1 MVLPM
6 QGIIV
11 DSVTEQSL
19 QTVTVGHADALE
31 VFRRFVRPDGRRAA
45 QGDAPVGVCR
55 IASTAASD
63 LLPVDTSG
71 IVQVEAGAAI
81 ALGPAGATPV
91 KAAADGRAIPVGL
104 LDPDPVAAIALAA
117 ASAAGAYVPVL
128 LQPSDA
134 GRTMTI
140 EHDDTNQVLM
150 RFVSAEGKRCLAGEQ
165 QIGVALTASEADG
178 DPLRV
183 QVSGIATVLSGA
195 SVVLAQGSRRVMTDG
210 QGRAVPAAGNVP
222 AAGLALDAATAADEP
237 IRVLLGI

>member
-1 MVLPM
+1 M

-55 IASTAASD
+55 IASTSAAD
-63 LLPVDTSG
+63 LLPVDASG

-81 ALGPAGATPV
+81 ALGPGGATPV
-91 KAAADGRAIPVGL
+91 KAAADGRAVPVGL
-104 LDPDPVAAIALAA
+104 LDPDPVAGIALAA
-117 ASAAGAYVPVL
+117 AAAAGAFVPVL

-134 GRTMTI
+134 GRAMTV
-140 EHDDTNQVLM
+140 EHDDTNEVLQ
-150 RFVSAEGKRCLAGEQ
+150 RFVTAEGKRAAAGQQ
-165 QIGVALTASEADG
+165 QIGVSLTASEADG

-183 QVSGIATVLSGA
+183 QVSGIATVLAGA
-195 SVVLAQGSRRVMTDG
+195 AIVLAQGSRRVMTDA
-210 QGRAVPAAGNVP
+210 QGRAVTAAGNVP
-222 AAGLALDAATAADEP
+222 TAGLALDAASAADEP
-237 IRVLLGI
+237 IRVLLGV